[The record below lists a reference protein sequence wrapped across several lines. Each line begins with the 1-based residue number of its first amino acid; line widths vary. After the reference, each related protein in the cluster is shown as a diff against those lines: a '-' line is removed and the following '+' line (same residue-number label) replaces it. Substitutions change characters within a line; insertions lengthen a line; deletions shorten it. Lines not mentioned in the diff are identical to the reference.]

1 MVSFYLLLPFIFL
14 GFLSVT
20 FIGPS
25 SCKIIA
31 PGPNLEESH
40 SKVRGVVK
48 LRVVSSGSEA
58 IDLNCEGLPSKV
70 AH

>member
-1 MVSFYLLLPFIFL
+1 M
-14 GFLSVT
+14 T